1 MDPDA
6 GVQTTPARVSRPLQ
20 LIRAGQQTPEL
31 TLPYALVSAIPHD
44 HFYFD
49 PQSKRFGLSLS
60 EPRKNGLETQQL
72 RAG

>member
-1 MDPDA
+1 M
-6 GVQTTPARVSRPLQ
+6 
-20 LIRAGQQTPEL
+20 RAGQQKPEL